1 MSKQKQVFN
10 QKKAFSMEKAMSK
23 RGLAL
28 AVIGLTSLQSF
39 AGAQGID
46 AGTSE
51 LTTYIDPIGN
61 MVIIIG
67 AIVGLVGGIRVFIK
81 WNNGDQDTNK
91 AIMSWFGSCIF
102 LVLTGVIIRA
112 FFGI

>member
-1 MSKQKQVFN
+1 MSKQKQMFN
-10 QKKAFSMEKAMSK
+10 QKKGFSMKKAISK
-23 RGLAL
+23 RGVAL
-28 AVIGLTSLQSF
+28 AVLALSGYQSF
-39 AGAQGID
+39 AGVQGID

-51 LTTYIDPIGN
+51 LVTYVDPIGN
-61 MVIIIG
+61 LVIIIG
-67 AIVGLVGGIRVFIK
+67 AIVGLIGGIRVFVK

-112 FFGI
+112 FFGL

>member
-10 QKKAFSMEKAMSK
+10 QKKAFSMKKAMSK

-28 AVIGLTSLQSF
+28 AVIGLTCFQSF
-39 AGAQGID
+39 AGATGID

-112 FFGI
+112 FFGL